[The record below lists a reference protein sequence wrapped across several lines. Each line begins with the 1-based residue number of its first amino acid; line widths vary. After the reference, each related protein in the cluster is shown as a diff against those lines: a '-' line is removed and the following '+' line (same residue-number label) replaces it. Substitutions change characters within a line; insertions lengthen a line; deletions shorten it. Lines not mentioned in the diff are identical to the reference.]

1 MFTKK
6 LHLTY
11 NMRGNEFLD
20 AVVNT
25 IKARL
30 VSFWFVRTTTEEER
44 NGNLQADKKQGN
56 INRKNSYT

>member
-1 MFTKK
+1 
-6 LHLTY
+6 
-11 NMRGNEFLD
+11 MRGNEFLD